1 MLKATADPSCEL
13 ADKHFDHD
21 PRYQFGPV
29 TVKSTGEN
37 TLWQDYELALSTCTF
52 DVTGAS
58 FERSGTP
65 TKSTYVQGVDYAQAE
80 NTPISTCT
88 ATWPRLSADDAPL
101 RRLRVAYGNQ
111 LDFTYAEGVRFMSKL
126 FAESGN
132 HVENRLSTP
141 TLIVIAGGLHWLH
154 LGSSRMVG
162 PEELDA
168 FPDKL
173 RAFLAA
179 THAEAP
185 GVPVFLSTVHS
196 LGWHDGSLWS
206 ANGKHREQIAL
217 SETNP
222 AAFCAPWLSHT
233 ERSGSKLRGGA
244 KAEIEDCMLHS
255 MTDQGARSIN
265 AQAAAVLHEWRAMG
279 GGRVSR
285 VLDAFAITFNG
296 FKYTADGRHYFEL
309 APAEVLSIFSCRSS
323 LSLSPDS
330 FDSE

>member
-1 MLKATADPSCEL
+1 MLKATADPSPEL
-13 ADKHFDHD
+13 ADKHLHSLS
-21 PRYQFGPV
+21 
-29 TVKSTGEN
+29 STGEN
-37 TLWQDYELALSTCTF
+37 TWHPSQLPLSIDGHWNDLELALSTSTF
-52 DVTGAS
+52 DVTGAL

-285 VLDAFAITFNG
+285 VLDAFAITYHG

-330 FDSE
+330 F